1 MKISLTRGNCSVT
14 IATDA
19 YKEQPSGF
27 QLKTLCDAA
36 YAQLKQLEEEQ
47 PSTGANDGA
56 EKE

>member
-1 MKISLTRGNCSVT
+1 MKVSLTRGVCSVT
-14 IATDA
+14 LETDA

-27 QLKTLCDAA
+27 QLQTLCNAA
-36 YAQLKQLEEEQ
+36 YAQLKQLEEKQ